1 MKQQSKTL
9 YIAILALV
17 LAVYYLVWG
26 VYLAKL
32 GFFNKEELFFIEKS
46 KIIFEGVGNRLKVM
60 GLTSPLLPFYG
71 TFIFTTISYTVA
83 PILASAFGTAILFYI
98 ICSTLIKRTN
108 DEFYILI
115 ILLLFLFHPGL
126 LYVGSSGKST
136 YMVLIFFYL
145 FFLNIFKFYNSNTT
159 FHVSISSICLVI
171 LVFCDYKFVWLT
183 LFFIPLV
190 LSISLHTLNLGEK
203 ESIFRLFLSFNNPS
217 LRRKLVS
224 KSMAIFIILFIL
236 PLASIL
242 IYKMLNL
249 THANDLDYFIDSPY
263 SNWSVLAEKIDYSTL
278 QDTVNHKLPEIS
290 IIVSARVIIFFPLIL
305 LAFYLFRDNTYQM
318 LTLLTPFFFI
328 EFLKIKYAKVFIT
341 EQYYIIFLILALLC
355 IVTKIRTV
363 RHEGTFKIVL
373 TLLIVL
379 SIYTGYEIMYTSAI
393 AEENNFIS
401 CVLHKKVTDSQEEIK
416 SVAAYI
422 NNLPE
427 KSHVLLDDAIAYPI
441 ASFSKDIRSLTLPY
455 QEDYLSAIEA
465 PQKYDRYVLI
475 ASNKNSANS
484 YTELNTKYVTL
495 YKNANS
501 NVSLRKVFETDNWIL
516 YQIL

>member
-83 PILASAFGTAILFYI
+83 PILASAFGTGILFYI

-126 LYVGSSGKST
+126 LYVGSAGKST

-171 LVFCDYKFVWLT
+171 LIFCDYKFVWLT

-363 RHEGTFKIVL
+363 RHEGAFKIVL
-373 TLLIVL
+373 TLFTIL

-393 AEENNFIS
+393 AEENNFVS
-401 CVLHKKVTDSQEEIK
+401 CILHKKVTDSQEEIK

-475 ASNKNSANS
+475 ASKKNSANS

-501 NVSLRKVFETDNWIL
+501 NVSLRKVFESDNWIL

>member
-1 MKQQSKTL
+1 MKQQNKTL
-9 YIAILALV
+9 YIAILALI

-26 VYLAKL
+26 IYLAKL
-32 GFFNKEELFFIEKS
+32 GYFNKEELFLIEKA
-46 KIIFEGVGNRLKVM
+46 KIVFEGIGNRLKVM

-83 PILASAFGTAILFYI
+83 PIMASAFGTGILFYL
-98 ICSTLIKRTN
+98 ICSTLLKRTG
-108 DEFYILI
+108 DEFYILV

-126 LYVGSSGKST
+126 LYVGSSGKSI

-145 FFLNIFKFYNSNTT
+145 FYLNIFKFYNSNTT

-171 LVFCDYKFVWLT
+171 LIFCDYKFVWLT

-190 LSISLHTLNLGEK
+190 LSISIHTLNLGEK

-217 LRRKLVS
+217 LRRKLIS
-224 KSMAIFIILFIL
+224 KSMAIFVILFIL
-236 PLASIL
+236 PLASVL

-249 THANDLDYFIDSPY
+249 THANDLNYFIDSPY

-278 QDTVNHKLPEIS
+278 QDTVTHKLPEIS
-290 IIVSARVIIFFPLIL
+290 ILVSARVVIFFPLIL

-328 EFLKIKYAKVFIT
+328 EFLKIKYAKVFIPQ
-341 EQYYIIFLILALLC
+341 QYYIIFLILALLC

-363 RHEGTFKIVL
+363 RNEGVFKV
-373 TLLIVL
+373 TLIIMVAL
-379 SIYTGYEIMYTSAI
+379 SVYTGYAIINTSAI
-393 AEENNFIS
+393 SEERNFIS
-401 CVLHKKVTDSQEEIK
+401 SLLHKKVIDSQEEVK
-416 SVAAYI
+416 SVANYI

-427 KSHVLLDDAIAYPI
+427 TSHVLLDDAIAYPI
-441 ASFSKDIRSLTLPY
+441 ASFSRDIRSLTLPY
-455 QEDYLSAIEA
+455 QDEYLSAIEA

-475 ASNKNSANS
+475 ASNKNDANS
-484 YTELNTKYVTL
+484 YTELNLKYVTL
-495 YKNANS
+495 YKSANS
-501 NVSLRKVFETDNWIL
+501 NVSLRKVFETENWIL